1 MSNAFGS
8 ALKLQIFGQS
18 HAPAIG
24 MTLEGFPTGFV
35 PDMEALQRFLARRAP
50 GQGAYATSRREA
62 DTPEFLSGL
71 SDGKTCGAPLCAI
84 IRNTNVRPQDYAAM
98 QSAPRPSH
106 ADFVSR
112 EKYGPSADLS
122 GGGAFSGRLTAPLCI
137 AGGLCL
143 QYLQTRGIA
152 VFAHIASIGDVND
165 AAFDPLAPAAPQGNT
180 LRPEAWEEM
189 LRCIAAAKDAGDSVG
204 GTIECAVTGL
214 PTGLGEP
221 MFGGMESRLAQMLFA
236 IPAVKGVEFGSGFS
250 CATMRGSAHNDP
262 FYYDAQGRVR
272 TRSNHAGGILGG
284 ITTAMPLLLRIAVK
298 PTPSIA
304 LPQQT
309 IDGKGGSV
317 SLCITGRH
325 DPCIVPRA
333 LPCVEAAAAVAILD
347 AFLEAKQWT

>member
-24 MTLEGFPTGFV
+24 MTLEGFPTGFA
-35 PDMEALQRFLARRAP
+35 PDMEALQRFLDRRAP
-50 GQGAYATSRREA
+50 GQGAHTTSRREA
-62 DTPEFLSGL
+62 DRPEFLSGL
-71 SDGKTCGAPLCAI
+71 SNGKTCGAPLCAI
-84 IRNTNVRPQDYAAM
+84 IRNTNIRPQDYAAM
-98 QSAPRPSH
+98 QHIPRPSH
-106 ADFVSR
+106 ADFVSL

-143 QYLQTRGIA
+143 QYLQTQGIS
-152 VFAHIASIGDVND
+152 VFSHIAQIADVFD
-165 AAFDPLAPAAPQGNT
+165 DAFDPLDPTRPSGNT
-180 LRPEAWEEM
+180 IRPESWEEM
-189 LRCIAAAKDAGDSVG
+189 LACIAAARAEGDSVG
-204 GTIECAVTGL
+204 GVIECAVTGL

-221 MFGGMESRLAQMLFA
+221 MFGGMESRLAQLLFA

-250 CATMRGSAHNDP
+250 CAAMRGSAHNDP
-262 FYYDAQGRVR
+262 FCYDEQGRVR
-272 TRSNHAGGILGG
+272 TRTNHAGGILGG
-284 ITTAMPLLLRIAVK
+284 ITTAMPLIFRIAIK

-304 LPQQT
+304 LPQQS
-309 IDGKGGSV
+309 IDGNGNSV
-317 SLCITGRH
+317 TLRITGRH

-333 LPCVEAAAAVAILD
+333 LACVEAAAATAILD